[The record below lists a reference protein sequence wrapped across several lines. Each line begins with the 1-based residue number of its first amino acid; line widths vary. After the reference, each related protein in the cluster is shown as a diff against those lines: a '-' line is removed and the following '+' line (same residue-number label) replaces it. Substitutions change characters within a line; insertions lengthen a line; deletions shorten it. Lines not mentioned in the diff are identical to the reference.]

1 MEIRK
6 LSNLSDEQLE
16 EMLVE
21 ARAKTSLI
29 ENEMIARYEERRKK
43 AWFNLVEAIEEYNK
57 NYGTIVVEGRDED
70 EYLATLSMKNIDTSV
85 LGTIYII

>member
-57 NYGTIVVEGRDED
+57 NYSTIVVEGRDED